1 MEITDT
7 KLQRDKFVAK
17 RDVFAIGGAFRIM
30 DEQGNLLLY
39 SRQKLFKLKE
49 DIRVYEDKEMT
60 RESLHIQAR
69 SIIDFS
75 AAYDIFDSR
84 TREKVGALR
93 RKGFKSL
100 FRDCWEILDRSDQF
114 VASIKEDTSFL
125 AFIRRWF
132 LKIIP
137 QTYCIESKSGVMI
150 GKISQRFNIFIHKFD
165 IDFSQDHQRALDRR
179 LGIAAV
185 ILLLAIEGRQG

>member
-1 MEITDT
+1 MDT
-7 KLQRDKFVAK
+7 NKLMRDKFIAK
-17 RDVFAIGGAFRIM
+17 RDVFSIGGAFRIM
-30 DEQGNLLLY
+30 DEDGNLLLY

-49 DIRVYEDKEMT
+49 DIRVFEDREMT
-60 RESLHIQAR
+60 REALHIQAR

-75 AAYDIFDSR
+75 AAYDVSDSL

-100 FRDCWEILDRSDQF
+100 FRDYWEIMDKDDQF
-114 VASIKEDTSFL
+114 IVAIKEDSSFM

-137 QTYCIESKSGVMI
+137 QTYILETKDGKEI
-150 GKISQRFNIFIHKFD
+150 GKISQRFNIFVHKFD
-165 IDFSQDHQRALDRR
+165 IDFSADHMKLLDRR
-179 LGIAAV
+179 LGIGAV
-185 ILLLAIEGRQG
+185 ILLLAIEGRQE